1 MPKLDDYLT
10 LNQAAEFLGVP
21 VYTLRNWVDNGK
33 LPVHRNPMNN
43 YRLLKK
49 KDLEDLLTQVEQSA
63 ERTAK
68 RRRKKA
74 R

>member
-1 MPKLDDYLT
+1 
-10 LNQAAEFLGVP
+10 VP
-21 VYTLRNWVDNGK
+21 VYTLRNWGDNGK

-43 YRLLKK
+43 YRILKK
-49 KDLEDLLTQVEQSA
+49 KDLEALLRQVEQSA
-63 ERTAK
+63 EGIMT